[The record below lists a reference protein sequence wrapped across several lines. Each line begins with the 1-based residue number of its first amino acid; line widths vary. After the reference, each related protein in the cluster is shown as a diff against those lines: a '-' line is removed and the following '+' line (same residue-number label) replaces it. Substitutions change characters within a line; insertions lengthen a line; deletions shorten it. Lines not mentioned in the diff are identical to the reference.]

1 MDQYGIGLKK
11 KNYLT
16 KLSKVQ
22 KQKLSYLSNPRVSPK
37 VLQELKE
44 SNRRKYLERKEEE
57 EQQQQ
62 KKRQEEEVRKQRLRG
77 QLQKRSIEQGIG
89 TLNQRDISTKD
100 NMFEFGSR
108 QKQLEKEKKHGLI
121 EFEPLDL
128 DLEEERDKRMV
139 EIFFTK
145 NRRILHHLFVKYQN
159 SQLKMQQENFEKYS
173 KISSVITLAELYKVF
188 KEHDFSKLLTS
199 LQLQSIIRE
208 TQVKIFRN
216 KADCHELTFD
226 QYLNVMMQVSCF
238 AYPHLQHMPVSF
250 SLNSMLLHFRKA
262 DEKRGINTLL
272 YDDPDAAVFGDSDV
286 IKEFNKILE
295 KDPDYQL
302 PEVHIISFV
311 Q

>member
-1 MDQYGIGLKK
+1 MRLFLVKK
-11 KNYLT
+11 ISTIL
-16 KLSKVQ
+16 LS
-22 KQKLSYLSNPRVSPK
+22 LSSSKSRSKGSNSMR
-37 VLQELKE
+37 LFLLFELLLPTPELEHIILGGDKRPNALFATVVP
-44 SNRRKYLERKEEE
+44 SRFRLASVRRSSSKRRKSTSFRLGGGEG
-57 EQQQQ
+57 
-62 KKRQEEEVRKQRLRG
+62 QE
-77 QLQKRSIEQGIG
+77 
-89 TLNQRDISTKD
+89 
-100 NMFEFGSR
+100 
-108 QKQLEKEKKHGLI
+108 
-121 EFEPLDL
+121 
-128 DLEEERDKRMV
+128 MV

-145 NRRILHHLFVKYQN
+145 NRRILHHL
-159 SQLKMQQENFEKYS
+159 L
-173 KISSVITLAELYKVF
+173 
-188 KEHDFSKLLTS
+188 
-199 LQLQSIIRE
+199 LQSIIRE